1 MIATPFEYLAPE
13 SLGAALAALAEDSE
27 GTAILGGGTWLVP
40 DLDSGARRA
49 RRVLDLAGLGLNRI
63 DRGEDGSLRVGAM
76 CTYTQLA
83 DAPSPL
89 LAMMAAQITG
99 GAAIRNQATIG
110 GSLVAAR
117 AQSDAPAAAIA
128 ARAVAVLAS
137 AGGERRV
144 GVHELAPRRDE
155 ILVALE
161 LPPPAPGNGY
171 RKLKLGASSWPI
183 ATAAAAVGPERMLV
197 VLGGVSASPIRIEA
211 LRPEELTV
219 TVEHPFEDA
228 LAPAA
233 YRAAVAAPLAR
244 RALEDALRRCG

>member
-1 MIATPFEYLAPE
+1 MIATAFDYLRPDRLE
-13 SLGAALAALAEDSE
+13 DALATLAQDPE

-40 DLDSGARRA
+40 DLDSGARQA
-49 RRVLDLAGLGLNRI
+49 RRVLDLAGLGLARI
-63 DRGEDGSLRVGAM
+63 ERLDDGALRVGAM
-76 CTYTQLA
+76 CTYAQLLQ
-83 DAPSPL
+83 APSPL
-89 LAMMAAQITG
+89 LAMMAAQVTG
-99 GAAIRNQATIG
+99 GSAITHQATIG

-128 ARAVAVLAS
+128 ARAVALLAS
-137 AGGERRV
+137 VRGERRAP
-144 GVHELAPRRDE
+144 VHELAARRDE

-183 ATAAAAVGPERMLV
+183 ATAAAAVAPDGVIV
-197 VLGGVSASPIRIEA
+197 VLGGVSATPIRIEA
-211 LRPEELTV
+211 RHADELTV

-244 RALEDALRRCG
+244 RALEDALRR

>member
-1 MIATPFEYLAPE
+1 MIATAFDYLRPDRLE
-13 SLGAALAALAEDSE
+13 GALAALAEDPE

-40 DLDSGARRA
+40 DLDSGVRQA
-49 RRVLDLAGLGLNRI
+49 RRVLDLAGLGLARLE
-63 DRGEDGSLRVGAM
+63 RLPGGSLRVGAM
-76 CTYTQLA
+76 CTYAQLA
-83 DAPSPL
+83 HAPSPL

-99 GAAIRNQATIG
+99 GAAIANQATIG

-117 AQSDAPAAAIA
+117 AQSDAPAAVIA
-128 ARAVAVLAS
+128 ARAVALLAS
-137 AGGERRV
+137 ARGERRV
-144 GVHELAPRRDE
+144 AVHELAPRRDE

-183 ATAAAAVGPERMLV
+183 ATAAAAVGPDRAIV
-197 VLGGVSASPIRIEA
+197 VLGGVSATPIRIEA
-211 LRPEELTV
+211 RRPDELVV
-219 TVEHPFEDA
+219 TVEHPLEDA

-244 RALEDALRRCG
+244 RALEDALRG